1 MYIIQC
7 MCTLSSAMEA
17 QEVTVGVHV
26 STTVVTPASLMEAV
40 HCRVPAVALAADPS
54 STPTVAVIIMDS
66 VEPVEA

>member
-7 MCTLSSAMEA
+7 MCSFSSAMEA

-40 HCRVPAVALAADPS
+40 HCLVPADPS